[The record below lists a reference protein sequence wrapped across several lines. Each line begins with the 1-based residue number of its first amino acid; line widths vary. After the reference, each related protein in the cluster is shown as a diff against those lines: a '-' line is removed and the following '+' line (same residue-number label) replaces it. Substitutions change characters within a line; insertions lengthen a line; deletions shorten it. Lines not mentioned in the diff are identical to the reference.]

1 MVQITSL
8 KKGKRAIMTFTNDA
22 QDINQENVKLLFN
35 NFFTIS
41 QSRSKKN
48 TGLGLAITKELV
60 EKMNGDIEAK
70 YSEGYF
76 TLIVSFP
83 TIFCRF

>member
-1 MVQITSL
+1 
-8 KKGKRAIMTFTNDA
+8 MTFTNDV

-35 NFFTIS
+35 KFFTIS
-41 QSRSKKN
+41 QSRSKKK

-60 EKMNGDIEAK
+60 EKMNGDVEAK
-70 YSEGYF
+70 YLEGYF

-83 TIFCRF
+83 PIFCRF